1 MHAGREDFSSGIA
14 VALTLLHDTK
24 FLLWRPFLL
33 CSSQLGTDISGD
45 EAKEAVR
52 ILDESKTGYIQ
63 FGDFVEWYQG
73 RRPRK
78 ETKEAAVQ
86 ASQ

>member
-1 MHAGREDFSSGIA
+1 
-14 VALTLLHDTK
+14 V
-24 FLLWRPFLL
+24 L
-33 CSSQLGTDISGD
+33 CSSQLGSDISEV

-52 ILDESKTGYIQ
+52 ILDDSSSGYIQ
-63 FGDFVEWYQG
+63 FADFAEWYLG

-78 ETKEAAVQ
+78 EQKEAAQ

>member
-1 MHAGREDFSSGIA
+1 MYCSE
-14 VALTLLHDTK
+14 LLSLCPAATPAAAPAPPPP
-24 FLLWRPFLL
+24 LVL
-33 CSSQLGTDISGD
+33 CSSQLGSDISEV

-52 ILDESKTGYIQ
+52 ILDDSSSGYIQ
-63 FGDFVEWYQG
+63 FADFAEWYLG

-78 ETKEAAVQ
+78 EQKEAAQ

>member
-1 MHAGREDFSSGIA
+1 MLAVSILVFIVLAVPVVSSA
-14 VALTLLHDTK
+14 APRV
-24 FLLWRPFLL
+24 L
-33 CSSQLGTDISGD
+33 CSSQLGTDISEA

-52 ILDESKTGYIQ
+52 ILDDTSSGYIQ
-63 FGDFVEWYQG
+63 FADFAEWYMG

-78 ETKEAAVQ
+78 EQKEAAAQ

>member
-1 MHAGREDFSSGIA
+1 
-14 VALTLLHDTK
+14 V
-24 FLLWRPFLL
+24 L
-33 CSSQLGTDISGD
+33 CSSKLGTDISDG

-52 ILDESKTGYIQ
+52 ILDESKSGYIQ
-63 FGDFVEWYQG
+63 FADFVEWYQG

-78 ETKEAAVQ
+78 ETKEAAAQ